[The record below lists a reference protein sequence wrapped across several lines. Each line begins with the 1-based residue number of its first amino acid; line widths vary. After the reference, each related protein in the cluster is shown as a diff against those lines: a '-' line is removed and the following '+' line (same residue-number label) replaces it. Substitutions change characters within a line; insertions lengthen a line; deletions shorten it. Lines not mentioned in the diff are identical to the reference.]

1 MSRSIPF
8 LICMIFLLIHCT
20 GLRKSA
26 THWTYVKLMYPD
38 STDVNQN
45 LFLDSI
51 NVECFPF
58 PNGIEKSLDCTLRLG
73 DLIENQ
79 EYRLFITFGRDKR
92 LLLRQSIFRDDNQ
105 TIVHITKEIEG
116 SGIYIPTDNSG
127 TGGVGD
133 VRKNKLK

>member
-1 MSRSIPF
+1 MLRSIPL
-8 LICMIFLLIHCT
+8 LICTAFLLIYCT
-20 GLRKSA
+20 GSRKTA
-26 THWTYVKLMYPD
+26 THWTYVKLIYPD

-58 PNGIEKSLDCTLRLG
+58 PNGIEKSLDCTFRLG

-79 EYRLFITFGRDKR
+79 EYRLFITFGRNKR

-105 TIVHITKEIEG
+105 TFVQITKEIED
-116 SGIYIPTDNSG
+116 SGYYIPTNDTG

-133 VRKNKLK
+133 VRKNKPK